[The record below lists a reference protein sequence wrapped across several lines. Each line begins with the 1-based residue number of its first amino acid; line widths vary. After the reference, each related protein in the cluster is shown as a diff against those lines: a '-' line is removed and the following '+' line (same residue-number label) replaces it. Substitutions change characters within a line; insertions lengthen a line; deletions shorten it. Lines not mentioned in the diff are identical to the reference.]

1 MLNLPERTNYNK
13 RIPKN
18 KFYKEIGA
26 DKKLESKF
34 INEVD
39 YIVWKHKIS
48 EETTNI
54 ESTDDVQEIQVF
66 EIYLKTKDL
75 SKEVLENID
84 RVVPYPI
91 LYLLRY
97 EDKMKVTI
105 AYKERSKVDV
115 NRMVVNSYYGTDWIN
130 SEDFNVDILSGL
142 TINDVYENIVRQLMP
157 LQGRLEDDIKV
168 IIVLNEKVE
177 KVKREIAKLEKK
189 IISEKQFSKKVE
201 INREL
206 QKKQKELK
214 SLTNK
219 EDLIYG

>member
-105 AYKERSKVDV
+105 AYKGKSKIHV
-115 NRMVVNSYYGTDWIN
+115 NRMVVMSYHGTDWIN
-130 SEDFNVDILSGL
+130 TEDFNIDILSGL
-142 TINDVYENIVRQLMP
+142 TINDVYENILRQLMP
-157 LQGRLEDDIKV
+157 IQGRTEEDIVDI
-168 IIVLNEKVE
+168 IELNEKVE
-177 KVKREIAKLEKK
+177 KLKKDINKLERK
-189 IISEKQFSKKVE
+189 IISEKQFNKKVVL
-201 INREL
+201 NRQL
-206 QKKQKELK
+206 QNNQRELK